1 MATEKTAAAAAQAN
15 PEDVGNVMKTMT
27 TEKTAAAAAQ
37 ANPEDVWNVMKTI
50 YLPRGQENEEQSRFV
65 AVNGRTFMVPKGKDV
80 QVPLPVYEVLMNAR
94 MAEEEAFR
102 RAQED
107 N

>member
-1 MATEKTAAAAAQAN
+1 MATKETAAAA
-15 PEDVGNVMKTMT
+15 V
-27 TEKTAAAAAQ
+27 Q

-80 QVPLPVYEVLMNAR
+80 
-94 MAEEEAFR
+94 
-102 RAQED
+102 
-107 N
+107 

>member
-1 MATEKTAAAAAQAN
+1 MAEAVKKAAEEAAEVN
-15 PEDVGNVMKTMT
+15 PWDVK
-27 TEKTAAAAAQ
+27 
-37 ANPEDVWNVMKTI
+37 KTI
-50 YLPRGQENEEQSRFV
+50 FLPRGQESEEQSRFV
-65 AVNGRTFMVPKGKDV
+65 CVNGRTFMVPKGKDV

-102 RAQED
+102 RAQAD

>member
-15 PEDVGNVMKTMT
+15 PEDVW
-27 TEKTAAAAAQ
+27 
-37 ANPEDVWNVMKTI
+37 DVMKTI
-50 YLPRGQENEEQSRFV
+50 DVWDVMKTNYLPRGQENEEQSRFV

-102 RAQED
+102 RAQAD

>member
-1 MATEKTAAAAAQAN
+1 MAETVKKAAEEAVEVN
-15 PEDVGNVMKTMT
+15 PWDVK
-27 TEKTAAAAAQ
+27 
-37 ANPEDVWNVMKTI
+37 KTI
-50 YLPRGQENEEQSRFV
+50 LLPRGQESEEQSRFV
-65 AVNGRTFMVPKGKDV
+65 CVNGRTFMVPKGKDV

-102 RAQED
+102 RAQAD

>member
-1 MATEKTAAAAAQAN
+1 MAEAVKKADEEAVEVS
-15 PEDVGNVMKTMT
+15 PWDVK
-27 TEKTAAAAAQ
+27 
-37 ANPEDVWNVMKTI
+37 KTI
-50 YLPRGQENEEQSRFV
+50 FLHRGQENEEQSRFV

-102 RAQED
+102 RAQAD

>member
-1 MATEKTAAAAAQAN
+1 MAEAVKKTAEEAAEVN
-15 PEDVGNVMKTMT
+15 PWDVK
-27 TEKTAAAAAQ
+27 
-37 ANPEDVWNVMKTI
+37 KTI
-50 YLPRGQENEEQSRFV
+50 FLPRGQESEEQSRFV
-65 AVNGRTFMVPKGKDV
+65 CVNGRTFMVPKGRDV

-102 RAQED
+102 RAQAD

>member
-15 PEDVGNVMKTMT
+15 PEDVWDVMKTI
-27 TEKTAAAAAQ
+27 
-37 ANPEDVWNVMKTI
+37 DVWDVMKTI

-102 RAQED
+102 RAQAD

>member
-1 MATEKTAAAAAQAN
+1 MTTKETAKAAVQENPEDVWNVTTKETAAAA
-15 PEDVGNVMKTMT
+15 V
-27 TEKTAAAAAQ
+27 Q
-37 ANPEDVWNVMKTI
+37 ANPEDVWDVMKTI

-102 RAQED
+102 RAQAD

>member
-1 MATEKTAAAAAQAN
+1 MATKETAAAA
-15 PEDVGNVMKTMT
+15 V
-27 TEKTAAAAAQ
+27 Q
-37 ANPEDVWNVMKTI
+37 ANPEDVWKTI

-102 RAQED
+102 RAQAD

>member
-1 MATEKTAAAAAQAN
+1 MATKETAAAAVQAN
-15 PEDVGNVMKTMT
+15 
-27 TEKTAAAAAQ
+27 Q
-37 ANPEDVWNVMKTI
+37 EDVWNVMKTI

-65 AVNGRTFMVPKGKDV
+65 AVHGRACMVPKGKA
-80 QVPLPVYEVLMNAR
+80 VPVPPPVYEVLMNAR

-102 RAQED
+102 RAQAD

>member
-1 MATEKTAAAAAQAN
+1 MANKKIDN
-15 PEDVGNVMKTMT
+15 K
-27 TEKTAAAAAQ
+27 
-37 ANPEDVWNVMKTI
+37 I
-50 YLPRGQENEEQSRFV
+50 NEELVNVFIPKQSRNDTERFV

-80 QVPLPVYEVLMNAR
+80 KVPLPVYEVLMNAR

-102 RAQED
+102 RAQAD

>member
-1 MATEKTAAAAAQAN
+1 MATKETAAAAVQAN
-15 PEDVGNVMKTMT
+15 PEDVWNVI
-27 TEKTAAAAAQ
+27 Q

-102 RAQED
+102 RAQAD

>member
-1 MATEKTAAAAAQAN
+1 MTTKETATAA
-15 PEDVGNVMKTMT
+15 V
-27 TEKTAAAAAQ
+27 Q

-50 YLPRGQENEEQSRFV
+50 YLPRGQGNEEQSRFV
-65 AVNGRTFMVPKGKDV
+65 AVNGRTFQVPRGKAVEV

-94 MAEEEAFR
+94 MAEEVAFR
-102 RAQED
+102 RAQAD

>member
-1 MATEKTAAAAAQAN
+1 MATKETAAAAVQAN
-15 PEDVGNVMKTMT
+15 
-27 TEKTAAAAAQ
+27 Q
-37 ANPEDVWNVMKTI
+37 EDVWNVMKTI

-65 AVNGRTFMVPKGKDV
+65 AVNGRTFMPKGKDV

-94 MAEEEAFR
+94 MAEEVAFR
-102 RAQED
+102 RAQAD

>member
-1 MATEKTAAAAAQAN
+1 M
-15 PEDVGNVMKTMT
+15 
-27 TEKTAAAAAQ
+27 
-37 ANPEDVWNVMKTI
+37 
-50 YLPRGQENEEQSRFV
+50 

-80 QVPLPVYEVLMNAR
+80 QVPLPVYEGLMNAR

-102 RAQED
+102 RAQAD

>member
-1 MATEKTAAAAAQAN
+1 MAEAVKKAAEGAVEVS
-15 PEDVGNVMKTMT
+15 PWDVK
-27 TEKTAAAAAQ
+27 
-37 ANPEDVWNVMKTI
+37 KTI
-50 YLPRGQENEEQSRFV
+50 FLPRGQENEEQSRFV

-102 RAQED
+102 RAQAD

>member
-1 MATEKTAAAAAQAN
+1 MTTKETAAAA
-15 PEDVGNVMKTMT
+15 V
-27 TEKTAAAAAQ
+27 Q

-80 QVPLPVYEVLMNAR
+80 QVPLPGYEVLMKLCL
-94 MAEEEAFR
+94 
-102 RAQED
+102 
-107 N
+107 

>member
-1 MATEKTAAAAAQAN
+1 MAEAVKKTAEEAAEVN
-15 PEDVGNVMKTMT
+15 PWDVK
-27 TEKTAAAAAQ
+27 
-37 ANPEDVWNVMKTI
+37 KTI
-50 YLPRGQENEEQSRFV
+50 FLPRGQESEEQSRFV
-65 AVNGRTFMVPKGKDV
+65 CVNGRTFMVPKGKDV

-102 RAQED
+102 RAQAD

>member
-15 PEDVGNVMKTMT
+15 PEDVW
-27 TEKTAAAAAQ
+27 
-37 ANPEDVWNVMKTI
+37 DVMKTI

-65 AVNGRTFMVPKGKDV
+65 AVNGRTFMVRRARTCRSRCRCMRFCG
-80 QVPLPVYEVLMNAR
+80 NAR
-94 MAEEEAFR
+94 DAEEEAFR
-102 RAQED
+102 RAQAD

>member
-15 PEDVGNVMKTMT
+15 PEDVWDVMKTI
-27 TEKTAAAAAQ
+27 
-37 ANPEDVWNVMKTI
+37 DVWDVMKTI

-94 MAEEEAFR
+94 MAEEVAFR
-102 RAQED
+102 RAQAD